1 LKPLVIAASKLP
13 VPIATAPHAPG
24 AVPASA
30 APATA
35 STILQNNPA
44 LIVQQ
49 TWAQQHLGWLTHTVA
64 AIGIIS
70 AILMIVLLAVQTT
83 KQEGLTG
90 TIGGRVEST
99 YRGRLGADEQLK
111 RLTGVVVGVW
121 LFSYVLLSLTGI

>member
-13 VPIATAPHAPG
+13 VPIPTTPHAPG

-30 APATA
+30 APV
-35 STILQNNPA
+35 LQNAPA
-44 LIVQQ
+44 LLVQQ
-49 TWAQQHLGWLTHTVA
+49 TWAQQHLGWLTHAVA

>member
-13 VPIATAPHAPG
+13 VPIPTAPHAPG

-30 APATA
+30 AP

-44 LIVQQ
+44 LLVQQ